1 MSDIKLFRL
10 DANPVVEIQGQ
21 SVVVEKTLQ
30 ALIEKNLEAFLG
42 VRFLK
47 SEYSTG
53 KTHGGRIDSLG
64 IDENYSPVILEY
76 KRSQNENVINQG
88 LYYLDWLLDHQAEFA
103 LLAMKRLGADVEEK
117 IDWDGTRLIC
127 IAYDFTKFDEH
138 AVSQINRNIELI
150 RYRTYGSDLMLFE
163 LVNARSTTTH
173 SAPDLGAEGSAKGP
187 KGSYTGVTQ
196 YLAKASAGLQ
206 DLYHGLRNHLV
217 ALDDVQVKVTKQ
229 YVAFRRLKNFA
240 CVEVHP
246 QAMKLLVYVKV
257 SPDHV
262 TLEPGFTRDVRR
274 IGHFGTGDLEITIT
288 SSGDLER
295 AKPLVMASYEAN

>member
-1 MSDIKLFRL
+1 VSDIKLFRL
-10 DANPVVEIQGQ
+10 DSPGVVEIAGQ
-21 SVVVEKTLQ
+21 SVVIEKTLQ
-30 ALIEKNLEAFLG
+30 TLIEKNLEAFLG
-42 VRFLK
+42 VEFLK

-64 IDENYSPVILEY
+64 IDENFSPVIIEY

-127 IAYDFTKFDEH
+127 IAYDFTKYDEH

-150 RYRTYGSDLMLFE
+150 RYRTYGSNLMLFE
-163 LVNARSTTTH
+163 LVNARSASPQSH
-173 SAPDLGAEGSAKGP
+173 DAAGASGGKPAKGVY
-187 KGSYTGVTQ
+187 KGVSE
-196 YLAKASAGLQ
+196 YLATAPPPLQ
-206 DLYHGLRNHLV
+206 NLYHGLRNHLI
-217 ALDDVQVKVTKQ
+217 ALDDVQQKVTKQ

-246 QAMKLLVYVKV
+246 QAMKLLVYIKIN
-257 SPDHV
+257 PDDV
-262 TLEPGFTRDVRR
+262 VLEPGFTRDVRK

-288 SSGDLER
+288 SAESLER